1 MQLRVLEKASEKL
14 SLCWTQHLGGPWDG
28 EDPWLLQ
35 WSGSGL
41 AMSWGE
47 EWEVR
52 MWRQCRQLIPKM

>member
-41 AMSWGE
+41 AMSWGV

-52 MWRQCRQLIPKM
+52 M